1 MNWTP
6 GSAAI
11 KDLWGLDPEVTFLNH
26 GSFGATPRRVL
37 AEQRRWQDEMEREP
51 VRFLAREL
59 GPRLE
64 AVRDRLATF
73 LHADRAG
80 LVLVQNATT
89 GVNAV
94 LRSLP
99 WQPGDEILLAD
110 MSYNAVKQAV
120 HHLHD
125 QFGVMAVE
133 AVVPFP
139 IEDPAEVTAAFAAR
153 IGPRTRLLLVD
164 HVVSPTALV
173 WPVAELVALA
183 RRHGVAILVDGA
195 HGPGMLDLDLDA
207 LGADFYTGN
216 LHKWAYAP
224 KGAAVLWVGPAWR
237 DRIHPVSTSH
247 AYGLG
252 LLPEFDW
259 TGTTDP
265 SAWLAIP
272 AALDFHA
279 SLPGLNTACHQLVR
293 DGRRVI
299 ADALGVALP
308 HPDDPRLYANLAAI
322 PVPGPFSGN
331 PADAARRTADLYDA
345 HHIEVPF
352 TTYDERLWVR
362 VSGNAYNHADDYRR
376 LADALTSGRG
386 RGG

>member
-1 MNWTP
+1 MSWTP
-6 GSAAI
+6 GSPAMKA
-11 KDLWGLDPEVTFLNH
+11 LWGIDPNVTFLNH

-59 GPRLE
+59 GPRLQ
-64 AVRDRLATF
+64 AVRGQVAAF
-73 LHADRAG
+73 LGADREG
-80 LVLVQNATT
+80 LVFVPNATT

-110 MSYNAVKQAV
+110 MSYNAVKQTV
-120 HHLHD
+120 HYLRDH
-125 QFGVMAVE
+125 FGVVPVE

-139 IEDPAEVTAAFAAR
+139 LQEPAEVTAAFEGR
-153 IGPRTRLLLVD
+153 IGPKTRLLLVD

-173 WPVAELVALA
+173 WPVADLVALA
-183 RRHGVAILVDGA
+183 HAHGVPILVDGA
-195 HGPGMLDLDLDA
+195 HAPGMLDVQIDA

-224 KGAAVLWVGPAWR
+224 KGTAVLWVAAPYR
-237 DRIHPVSTSH
+237 DRIHPVSISH
-247 AYGLG
+247 AYGQG
-252 LLPEFDW
+252 LLAEFDW
-259 TGTTDP
+259 TGTADP
-265 SAWLAIP
+265 SAWLAVP

-279 SLPGLNTACHQLVR
+279 GLPGLREICHRLVQ

-299 ADALGVALP
+299 ADALGVPLP

-331 PADAARRTADLYDA
+331 PGDAAARTAALYA
-345 HHIEVPF
+345 SHQIEVPF
-352 TTYDERLWVR
+352 TTYDGRLWVR
-362 VSGNAYNHADDYRR
+362 ISANAYNAPEDYRR
-376 LADALTSGRG
+376 LADALVQTC
-386 RGG
+386 